1 MNDCRVSKVILCIC
15 LHMSADRV
23 LWLPGIRRSIHA
35 PGVYMHA
42 RDAPGY
48 ACAGSACREYACAGA
63 PGMCA
68 GVCARVYAPGYAC
81 AAGEICAGVC
91 MRRAPGP
98 CGICMR
104 RGMHAPG
111 YVRRSRCMQAMAGA
125 GMHAP
130 GDALPPGIIYAPDAT
145 SRQNAIARREPSC
158 AGRCMRPGYNMRG
171 VCMRREFRYV
181 RSEPVTNQKQEFWT
195 KPYLRQLRFV
205 NSMVNCLLV
214 PLHYLQLCAYAIA

>member
-1 MNDCRVSKVILCIC
+1 MYLSSHVCRPRALVAGYTPEYTC
-15 LHMSADRV
+15 AR
-23 LWLPGIRRSIHA
+23 
-35 PGVYMHA
+35 VYMHG

-145 SRQNAIARREPSC
+145 SRQNASPGAGAFMRREMH
-158 AGRCMRPGYNMRG
+158 AAPGYNMR
-171 VCMRREFRYV
+171 REYACAGNFAMCGQ
-181 RSEPVTNQKQEFWT
+181 NQ
-195 KPYLRQLRFV
+195 
-205 NSMVNCLLV
+205 
-214 PLHYLQLCAYAIA
+214 